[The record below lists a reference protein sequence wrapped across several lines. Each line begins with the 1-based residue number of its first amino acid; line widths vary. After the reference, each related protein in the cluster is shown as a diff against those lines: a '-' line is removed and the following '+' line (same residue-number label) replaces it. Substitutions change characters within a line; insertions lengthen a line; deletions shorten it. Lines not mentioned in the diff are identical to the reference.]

1 MLKPTGRVWISAIAM
16 ATTTACGATRTSEPM
31 TGAPTGSPVPAV
43 ASVPATPTTT
53 AAGAGPATSAAPAAL
68 TSAAAP
74 AALTSAAAPSAGG
87 ALLAADELH
96 RSAIVVDTHNDVTQ
110 RLVLE
115 DADLSHPFPDAQTDI
130 PRMREGGLDAEF
142 LSVWVPPELYPGD
155 KAYAYSIAQLNAID
169 RLVSRNAGAAV
180 LARSAAEVR
189 NAAAANEIAFLIGV
203 EGAHG
208 LGDGPD
214 ERLIA
219 RLHEFYDRGARYMTL
234 TWSNSN
240 RLGGSSGD
248 AGKTR
253 GLTPLGLRVV
263 KVMNDLGMMVDVSH
277 VSDATFF
284 DAVKASTKPVIASH
298 SSSRALCD
306 HPRNMTDDMLRAVRD
321 NGGAVCVN
329 FGQEFLDETWH
340 QRWSVLQKSLGG
352 EMGNLVKEH
361 PGDPKAVMLAFLPK
375 YRALAA
381 QLPRVPASRAV
392 DHIEHIAQV
401 AGVDHVCLG
410 SDFDGIP
417 LAPAGL
423 DDVSKFPFITEE
435 LSRRGFSA
443 EDIRKILGEN
453 VLRVLAANE
462 RKP

>member
-1 MLKPTGRVWISAIAM
+1 MLKPASRIWISAIAM
-16 ATTTACGATRTSEPM
+16 ATATACGAARAPEPM
-31 TGAPTGSPVPAV
+31 TAAPAGSPVPV
-43 ASVPATPTTT
+43 APAAPTTTTGAGVPATNAAT
-53 AAGAGPATSAAPAAL
+53 AAAAATAASSAPAQP
-68 TSAAAP
+68 TSAAA
-74 AALTSAAAPSAGG
+74 SASA

-115 DADLSHPFPDAQTDI
+115 DADLSRPFPDAQTDI

-155 KAYAYSIAQLNAID
+155 KAYAYSIAQLDAID
-169 RLVSRNAGAAV
+169 RLVSSNAGVAV
-180 LARSAAEVR
+180 LARSVADVR
-189 NAAAANEIAFLIGV
+189 SAVAANEIAFLIGI

-208 LGDGPD
+208 LGEGTDD
-214 ERLIA
+214 RLIA

-253 GLTPLGLRVV
+253 GLTPLGRRVV

-284 DAVKASTKPVIASH
+284 DAVKASKKPVIASH

-340 QRWSVLQKSLGG
+340 ERWGVLQKSLGG
-352 EMGNLVKEH
+352 EIANLAKEH

-392 DHIEHIAQV
+392 DHIEYIARV

-423 DDVSKFPFITEE
+423 DDVSKLPFITEE
-435 LSRRGFSA
+435 LSRRGFSPD
-443 EDIRKILGEN
+443 DIRKILGEN

-462 RKP
+462 RKL

>member
-1 MLKPTGRVWISAIAM
+1 MGKTGGAWVCAIAL
-16 ATTTACGATRTSEPM
+16 AAC
-31 TGAPTGSPVPAV
+31 APTKPPGPPV
-43 ASVPATPTTT
+43 
-53 AAGAGPATSAAPAAL
+53 AAPAGSMAL
-68 TSAAAP
+68 AATAASASAPSGGSSATAAAP
-74 AALTSAAAPSAGG
+74 AAPLDV
-87 ALLAADELH
+87 DELH

-115 DADLSHPFPDAQTDI
+115 DADLARPLPDAQTDI
-130 PRMREGGLDAEF
+130 PRMRAGGLDAEF
-142 LSVWVPPELYPGD
+142 LSVWVPPELYPGE
-155 KAYAYSIAQLNAID
+155 KAYTYSVAQLDAID
-169 RLVSRNAGAAV
+169 RLVSRNADVAV
-180 LARSAAEVR
+180 LARSVADVR
-189 NAAAANEIAFLIGV
+189 SAAAAGKIAFLIGV

-208 LGDGPD
+208 LGDVPD
-214 ERLIA
+214 DRLLA
-219 RLHEFYDRGARYMTL
+219 RLREFYDRGARYMTL

-248 AGKTR
+248 AGKAR

-263 KVMNDLGMMVDVSH
+263 KAMNDLGMMVDVSH

-284 DAVKASTKPVIASH
+284 DAVKASTKPVLASH

-329 FGQEFLDETWH
+329 FGQEFLDDAWYRQWQTL
-340 QRWSVLQKSLGG
+340 RKSIGAELGK
-352 EMGNLVKEH
+352 LVAEH
-361 PGDPKAVMLAFLPK
+361 PGDAKAVMLGFLPR

-392 DHIEHIAQV
+392 DHIAHIAEV
-401 AGVDHVCLG
+401 AGVDHVCIG

-417 LAPAGL
+417 LGPAGL
-423 DDVSKFPFITEE
+423 DDVSKLPFITED
-435 LSRRGFSA
+435 LSRRGFRP

-453 VLRVLAANE
+453 VLRVLEANE
-462 RKP
+462 KKP

>member
-1 MLKPTGRVWISAIAM
+1 M
-16 ATTTACGATRTSEPM
+16 
-31 TGAPTGSPVPAV
+31 
-43 ASVPATPTTT
+43 TPT
-53 AAGAGPATSAAPAAL
+53 
-68 TSAAAP
+68 
-74 AALTSAAAPSAGG
+74 APSAGT
-87 ALLAADELH
+87 APEPLDAEASSVAAADALH
-96 RSAIVVDTHNDVTQ
+96 RAAIVIDTHNDVTQ

-115 DADLSHPFPDAQTDI
+115 DADLSRPFPDAQTDI
-130 PRMREGGLDAEF
+130 PRMQAGGLDAEF
-142 LSVWVPPELYPGD
+142 LSVWVPPELYPGE
-155 KAYAYSIAQLNAID
+155 KAYAYSIAQFDAID
-169 RLVSRNAGAAV
+169 RLVSSSAGVAV
-180 LARSAAEVR
+180 LARTAAEVR
-189 NAAAANEIAFLIGV
+189 SAAAANKIAFLIGV

-208 LGDGPD
+208 LGDVPD
-214 ERLIA
+214 EKLIA

-248 AGKTR
+248 GGKAR

-263 KVMNDLGMMVDVSH
+263 KVMNDLGMIVDISH

-284 DAVKASTKPVIASH
+284 DAVKASTKPVLASH

-329 FGQEFLDETWH
+329 FGQEFLDQAWH
-340 QRWSVLQKSLGG
+340 DRWSAVQKSLGG
-352 EMGNLVKEH
+352 EIGKLVQEH
-361 PGDPKAVMLAFLPK
+361 PGDPKAVMRGFMPK

-381 QLPRVPASRAV
+381 TLPRVPASRAV
-392 DHIEHIAQV
+392 DHIEHIAQI

-423 DDVSKFPFITEE
+423 DDVSKLPFITEE

-443 EDIRKILGEN
+443 DDIRKILGEN

-462 RKP
+462 TNDAGKKR

>member
-1 MLKPTGRVWISAIAM
+1 MVKAMSRGWISAFAM
-16 ATTTACGATRTSEPM
+16 ATACAAAKSPAPAPLNAPAAASAIAAAPTTPAS
-31 TGAPTGSPVPAV
+31 GAPV
-43 ASVPATPTTT
+43 APATP
-53 AAGAGPATSAAPAAL
+53 ADPAASL
-68 TSAAAP
+68 A
-74 AALTSAAAPSAGG
+74 
-87 ALLAADELH
+87 AADELH

-115 DADLSHPFPDAQTDI
+115 GADLSRPFPDAQTDI
-130 PRMREGGLDAEF
+130 PRMQAGGLDAEF

-155 KAYAYSIAQLNAID
+155 KAYAYSIAQFDAID
-169 RLVSRNAGAAV
+169 RLVSNSAGVAV

-189 NAAAANEIAFLIGV
+189 SAAAAGKIAFLIGV

-208 LGDGPD
+208 LGDVPD

-219 RLHEFYDRGARYMTL
+219 RLHEFYERGARYMTL

-248 AGKTR
+248 VGKSR

-284 DAVKASTKPVIASH
+284 DAVKASNKPVIASH
-298 SSSRALCD
+298 SSARALCD

-329 FGQEFLDETWH
+329 FGQEFLDQSWH
-340 QRWSVLQKSLGG
+340 EKWAVLQKSLGP
-352 EMGNLVKEH
+352 EMANLAKEH
-361 PGDPKAVMLAFLPK
+361 PGDPKAVMLGFLPK

-392 DHIEHIAQV
+392 DHIEYIARI

-423 DDVSKFPFITEE
+423 DDVSKLPFITEE
-435 LSRRGFSA
+435 LSRRGFGA
-443 EDIRKILGEN
+443 DDIRKILGEN

>member
-1 MLKPTGRVWISAIAM
+1 MLKATGRFWISAIAL
-16 ATTTACGATRTSEPM
+16 ATACAPAKNPEPVAG
-31 TGAPTGSPVPAV
+31 TPAASTAVATGSAPSPSV
-43 ASVPATPTTT
+43 AT
-53 AAGAGPATSAAPAAL
+53 GPAASAPPA
-68 TSAAAP
+68 SA
-74 AALTSAAAPSAGG
+74 TQI
-87 ALLAADELH
+87 ADELH
-96 RSAIVVDTHNDVTQ
+96 RSAIVIDTHNDVTQ
-110 RLVLE
+110 RLALE
-115 DADLSHPFPDAQTDI
+115 DADLTRPFPEAQTDI
-130 PRMREGGLDAEF
+130 PRMQAGGLDAEF

-155 KAYAYSIAQLNAID
+155 KAYTYSLAQFDAID
-169 RLVSRNAGAAV
+169 RLISRSAGVAV

-189 NAAAANEIAFLIGV
+189 SAAAANKIAFLIGV

-208 LGDGPD
+208 LGDAPD
-214 ERLIA
+214 DTLIA
-219 RLHEFYDRGARYMTL
+219 RLHEFYARGARYMTL

-248 AGKTR
+248 VGKTR
-253 GLTPLGLRVV
+253 GLTPFGVRMV
-263 KVMNDLGMMVDVSH
+263 KAMNDLGMMVDISH

-284 DAVKASTKPVIASH
+284 DAVKASTKPVLASH

-329 FGQEFLDETWH
+329 FGQEFLDAAWH
-340 QRWSVLQKSLGG
+340 EQWQALQKSVGG
-352 EMGNLVKEH
+352 VIGNLVKEH
-361 PGDPKAVMLAFLPK
+361 PDDPKAVMLGFLPK

-423 DDVSKFPFITEE
+423 DDVSKLPFITEE
-435 LSRRGFSA
+435 LSRRGFSPG
-443 EDIRKILGEN
+443 DIRKILGEN

-462 RKP
+462 TRPSRD

>member
-1 MLKPTGRVWISAIAM
+1 MVKATRRAWISAIVLA
-16 ATTTACGATRTSEPM
+16 TAC
-31 TGAPTGSPVPAV
+31 
-43 ASVPATPTTT
+43 
-53 AAGAGPATSAAPAAL
+53 APAK
-68 TSAAAP
+68 SPEPVAAAP
-74 AALTSAAAPSAGG
+74 AASTAPTPPPAAPASAAASA
-87 ALLAADELH
+87 APAPPASAATTALAADELH
-96 RSAIVVDTHNDVTQ
+96 RSAIVIDTHNDVTQ

-115 DADLSHPFPDAQTDI
+115 DADLTRPFPGAQTDI
-130 PRMREGGLDAEF
+130 PRMQAGGLDAEF

-155 KAYAYSIAQLNAID
+155 KAYTYSLAQFDAID
-169 RLVSRNAGAAV
+169 RLVSRSAGVAV
-180 LARSAAEVR
+180 LARTAAEVR
-189 NAAAANEIAFLIGV
+189 SAAADGKIAFLIGV

-208 LGDGPD
+208 LGDAPD
-214 ERLIA
+214 DKLIA

-253 GLTPLGLRVV
+253 GLTPFGLRVV
-263 KVMNDLGMMVDVSH
+263 KTMNELGMMVDISH

-284 DAVKASTKPVIASH
+284 DAVKASTKPVLASH

-329 FGQEFLDETWH
+329 FGQEFLDAAWH
-340 QRWSVLQKSLGG
+340 EQWQALQKSVGG
-352 EMGNLVKEH
+352 VIGGLVKEH
-361 PGDPKAVMLAFLPK
+361 PGDPKAVMLGFLPK

-417 LAPAGL
+417 LGPAGL

-443 EDIRKILGEN
+443 GDIRKILGEN
-453 VLRVLAANE
+453 VLRVLEANE
-462 RKP
+462 SKR

>member
-1 MLKPTGRVWISAIAM
+1 MVKATSRACIAAIAL
-16 ATTTACGATRTSEPM
+16 AAACGPAKSPEPVASAPAASTTAPPGPV
-31 TGAPTGSPVPAV
+31 APPSAA
-43 ASVPATPTTT
+43 AS
-53 AAGAGPATSAAPAAL
+53 AGPAPADSAS
-68 TSAAAP
+68 T
-74 AALTSAAAPSAGG
+74 
-87 ALLAADELH
+87 ALLAVDALH
-96 RSAIVVDTHNDVTQ
+96 RSAIVIDTHNDVTQ
-110 RLVLE
+110 RLALE
-115 DADLSHPFPDAQTDI
+115 DADLTRPFPDAQTDI
-130 PRMREGGLDAEF
+130 PRMQAGGLDAEF
-142 LSVWVPPELYPGD
+142 LSVWVPPELYPGE
-155 KAYAYSIAQLNAID
+155 KAYAYSLAQFDAID
-169 RLVSRNAGAAV
+169 RLVSRSAGVAV

-189 NAAAANEIAFLIGV
+189 KAAADGKIAFLIGV

-208 LGDGPD
+208 VGDAPD
-214 ERLIA
+214 DKLLA
-219 RLHEFYDRGARYMTL
+219 RLHEFYERGARYMTL

-248 AGKTR
+248 DGKTR

-263 KVMNDLGMMVDVSH
+263 KAMNDLGMMVDISH

-284 DAVKASTKPVIASH
+284 DAVKASAKPVIASH

-329 FGQEFLDETWH
+329 FGQEFLDAGWREQW
-340 QRWSVLQKSLGG
+340 QALQKSVGQAIG
-352 EMGNLVKEH
+352 SLVKEH
-361 PGDPKAVMLAFLPK
+361 PGDPKAVMLGFLPK

-381 QLPRVPASRAV
+381 QLPRVPASRVV

-417 LAPAGL
+417 LGPAGL

-443 EDIRKILGEN
+443 EDVRKIVGEN
-453 VLRVLAANE
+453 VLRVLEASE
-462 RKP
+462 KKR